1 MAAGTKKTAKAAA
14 KPQTATDAIIAEG
27 RNGRRNGFGGLR
39 HAAGL
44 IDKLTRPAIRKR
56 GFAQG
61 EILRNWADIVG
72 PRLAGLTVPERVQ
85 YSKKQG
91 HGARICVRVGGA
103 AALELQHAAVQ
114 IVERINT
121 YFGYR
126 AISELKL
133 IQAPV
138 PVLKEPG
145 IKTPRT
151 VRLTGTAA
159 AEIAKIEDPELA
171 AALQRLGGH
180 IYAKSVD

>member
-14 KPQTATDAIIAEG
+14 KPQTAADAIIAEG
-27 RNGRRNGFGGLR
+27 RNGFGGLR

-44 IDKLTRPAIRKR
+44 IDRLTRPAIRKR

-72 PRLAGLTVPERVQ
+72 PRLAGVTAPERVQ

-91 HGARICVRVGGA
+91 QGARLCVRVGGA
-103 AALELQHAAVQ
+103 AALELQHAGPQ

-133 IQAPV
+133 IQAPI
-138 PVLKEPG
+138 PALKEPE
-145 IKTPRT
+145 IKTPRP

-159 AEIAKIEDPELA
+159 AEVAKIEDPELA